1 MAIRVRIPRPASGH
15 HLRSRILLVLL
26 AIVAAAAVTGV
37 SIFGY
42 FYHKY
47 VGIVDERLKQPIFA
61 NTAQIYAAPRE
72 VRPGQKLSIRWIANE
87 LHDAGYTG
95 DGATQPSQL
104 GSYSEGVSKLRSSP
118 ARSPI
123 TRRITP
129 RST

>member
-95 DGATQPSQL
+95 DGATAIPA
-104 GSYSEGVSKLRSSP
+104 GKLQRRRAANYGRARP
-118 ARSPI
+118 AVLSRAG
-123 TRRITP
+123 
-129 RST
+129 